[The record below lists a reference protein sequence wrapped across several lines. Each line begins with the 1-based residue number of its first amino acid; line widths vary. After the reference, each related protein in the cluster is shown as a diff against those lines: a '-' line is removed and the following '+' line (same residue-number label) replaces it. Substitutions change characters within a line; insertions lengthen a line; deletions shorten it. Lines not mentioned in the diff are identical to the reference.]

1 MNSLFKQE
9 DFPWLYFLI
18 PVGSILLLLVLASS
32 RAMSALADLP
42 DPLGF
47 IVALGLV
54 VVFMGVQVW
63 AVIKM
68 SEGLKDMQRKL
79 LERNTGRSLE
89 SWVEL
94 VLAQGPKE
102 RDELM
107 AWLKVVHGVSESDA
121 HYILASRGRLS
132 TPPEVREAMEKQQ
145 QRTMVGC
152 IVGLMVLTAAAVMA
166 MMLFAR

>member
-1 MNSLFKQE
+1 MNSLFQQE

-18 PVGSILLLLVLASS
+18 PVGSILLLIVLASS

-47 IVALGLV
+47 IVALGLA

-68 SEGLKDMQRKL
+68 SEGLKDMQRKAL
-79 LERNTGRSLE
+79 ARDTGRSLE

-132 TPPEVREAMEKQQ
+132 NPPEVREAMEKRQ
-145 QRTMVGC
+145 QRSLLGC
-152 IVGLMVLTAAAVMA
+152 IVGLMVLIVVAATA
-166 MMLFAR
+166 MMLFVR